1 MDVLAG
7 FVFAAALPTLIGC
20 AAIVLVRVARWPGW
34 RRRVPAPPQPI
45 EQLAAQLR
53 RLHADLDTTEAAQRT
68 PGKGVRTR
76 ASRAAYV
83 DLLREACAR
92 LDIPPPRGAEPVR
105 LTEIYRVEAALRTRG
120 LDVREPAR

>member
-1 MDVLAG
+1 VSVLAA
-7 FVFAAALPTLIGC
+7 FLFAAALPTLIGG

-34 RRRVPAPPQPI
+34 HRRAPAPPRPI
-45 EQLAAQLR
+45 EQVAAQLR
-53 RLHADLDTTEAAQRT
+53 RLHADLDTTEAALRT
-68 PGKGVRTR
+68 PGKGIRTR

-92 LDIPPPRGAEPVR
+92 LEVPPPGAGPVR

-120 LDVREPAR
+120 LDVRAPAR